1 MWSDPRDAAHV
12 HEMVARIAAIESLVA
27 DRDRDA
33 FLSDIALP
41 HALALHF
48 LVLGETANRL
58 SEPFRAA
65 LPQIEWRKIVNLRHL
80 IAHEYRRID
89 HAELWRLS
97 LTHIPELKSALPS
110 LPPPSEI
117 F

>member
-1 MWSDPRDAAHV
+1 
-12 HEMVARIAAIESLVA
+12 MVTRIAEIESLVA
-27 DRDRDA
+27 GQDRDT

-58 SEPFRAA
+58 SDQFQAA

-110 LPPPSEI
+110 LPSPSEI

>member
-1 MWSDPRDAAHV
+1 M
-12 HEMVARIAAIESLVA
+12 ARIVEIEGLVA
-27 DRDRDA
+27 DQDRDA
-33 FLSDIALP
+33 FLADMALP

-48 LVLGETANRL
+48 LVLGETANKL
-58 SEPFRAA
+58 SDTFQAA

-80 IAHEYRRID
+80 IAHEYRKID

>member
-1 MWSDPRDAAHV
+1 M
-12 HEMVARIAAIESLVA
+12 MARIVEIEGLVA
-27 DRDRDA
+27 DQDRDA
-33 FLSDIALP
+33 FLADMALP

-48 LVLGETANRL
+48 LVLGETANKL
-58 SEPFRAA
+58 SDTFQAA
-65 LPQIEWRKIVNLRHL
+65 LPQIEWRKSVNLRHL
-80 IAHEYRRID
+80 IAHEYRKID